1 VRGEP
6 PVCSPDEAINC
17 FLATEMDYLVMD
29 NVIVAKAQ
37 QSPTVILN
45 AKNNHFELD

>member
-1 VRGEP
+1 
-6 PVCSPDEAINC
+6 VCSPDEAINC

-29 NVIVAKAQ
+29 NVLIAKSE
-37 QSPTVILN
+37 QSPTTILD